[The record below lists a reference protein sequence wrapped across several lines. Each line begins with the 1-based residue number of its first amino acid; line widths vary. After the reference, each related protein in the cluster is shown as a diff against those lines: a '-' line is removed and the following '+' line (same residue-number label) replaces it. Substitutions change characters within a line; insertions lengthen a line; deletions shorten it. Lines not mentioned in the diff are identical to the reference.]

1 MSVLETV
8 INISFS
14 PYSNTCLHSVSLHG
28 ICIACNSIVDELDL
42 YRRPFEYL
50 SPGLQL
56 THDAVALTKR
66 LETLSSSLGEKKRL
80 HLVLDLDH
88 TLLHAEKVYRL
99 TEAEKYLIGEAGTT
113 RDDLWKLKSSDFLVK
128 LRPHL
133 RDFLREANKMFTMHV
148 YTMGTRSYAEAI
160 LEVIDP
166 DRFYFGKRVITR
178 DESPRIKTLDLVL
191 ADERGVIIVDD
202 TRDVWPDHKGNLIL
216 ISRYKYFRMKS
227 SQHSKPYSEEK
238 TDESESKSGLA
249 DVFKILKEVHYRFF
263 RVREELESKDVR
275 LLLQEIAFNRV

>member
-99 TEAEKYLIGEAGTT
+99 TEAEKYLIGEA
-113 RDDLWKLKSSDFLVK
+113 
-128 LRPHL
+128 
-133 RDFLREANKMFTMHV
+133 EANKMFTMHV

-202 TRDVWPDHKGNLIL
+202 TRDVWPDHKSNLIL

-227 SQHSKPYSEEK
+227 SQHSKPHSEEK
-238 TDESESKSGLA
+238 TDESESKSGLV
-249 DVFKILKEVHYRFF
+249 DVFRILKEVHCRFF

-275 LLLQEIAFNRV
+275 LLLQEIAFNLF

>member
-88 TLLHAEKVYRL
+88 TLLHAENVYRL

-128 LRPHL
+128 LRPLL
-133 RDFLREANKMFTMHV
+133 RDFLRGANKMFTMHV

-202 TRDVWPDHKGNLIL
+202 TRDVWPDHKSNLIL

-227 SQHSKPYSEEK
+227 SQHSKPHSEEK
-238 TDESESKSGLA
+238 TDESESKSGLV
-249 DVFKILKEVHYRFF
+249 DVFRILKEVHCRFF

-275 LLLQEIAFNRV
+275 LLLQEIAFNRF

>member
-1 MSVLETV
+1 MSVLEAV
-8 INISFS
+8 INTSFS
-14 PYSNTCLHSVSLHG
+14 PSSNTCLHSVSLHG

-56 THDAVALTKR
+56 TQDAVALTKR
-66 LETLSSSLGEKKRL
+66 LETLSSSLGKQKL

-88 TLLHAEKVYRL
+88 TLLQAEKVYRL
-99 TEAEKYLIGEAGTT
+99 AEAERYLIGEAGS

-128 LRPHL
+128 LRPLL

-160 LEVIDP
+160 LELIDP

-178 DESPRIKTLDLVL
+178 DESPCTKTLDLVL
-191 ADERGVIIVDD
+191 ADERGVMIVDD
-202 TRDVWPDHKGNLIL
+202 TRDVWPDHKSNLIV
-216 ISRYKYFRMKS
+216 ISRYKYFRMKR
-227 SQHSKPYSEEK
+227 SQHYSEEK
-238 TDESESKSGLA
+238 TDESESKSGLV
-249 DVFKILKEVHYRFF
+249 DVFRILKEVHRRFF
-263 RVREELESKDVR
+263 KVREELASKDVR